1 MPNLTN
7 RKNSY
12 MVMKDT
18 AHFTMEAA
26 IMFEKLKNFL
36 VNSLGFFGYGI
47 FYMLLCAIVYAP
59 IFVLDLPWYA
69 TFIAT
74 FLFCLFPSIGVIA
87 LPVLTIVAFPRAIS
101 RGLCASSILF
111 YVSVAVYI
119 IPALVSLASLF
130 FQWISSAVARISGK
144 VSVEQPEMWYT
155 CPRCGSLVHSGV
167 TCDCG
172 FAPVGKKFGSPKVT
186 VAVMTVSLLLLCACG
201 VLLLESQSKIDELS
215 AQIDAMGARAE
226 QQEKQ
231 IFALRD
237 QNRELCNDAM
247 SSYSYYSSH
256 GFCDGY
262 SAAMSD
268 LHAGIM
274 SGSACMDDD
283 YVFAEPF
290 DGGDS
295 LHVAMFENWE
305 GYLDAVAHDLN

>member
-1 MPNLTN
+1 
-7 RKNSY
+7 
-12 MVMKDT
+12 MKDP

-101 RGLCASSILF
+101 RGLCASSVLF

-144 VSVEQPEMWYT
+144 VSVEQPEAWYT

-201 VLLLESQSKIDELS
+201 VLLLESQSKIDDLS
-215 AQIDAMGARAE
+215 GQVDSLTARVEQEREQIGSLREQNNSLRAE
-226 QQEKQ
+226 S
-231 IFALRD
+231 ASTD
-237 QNRELCNDAM
+237 
-247 SSYSYYSSH
+247 YYSAY

-262 SAAMSD
+262 TAAMSD
-268 LHAGIM
+268 LHAGIID
-274 SGSACMDDD
+274 GGACISDE
-283 YVFAEPF
+283 FEFTEPF
-290 DGGDS
+290 DGDDD
-295 LHVAMFENWE
+295 LHEVMFDNWHD
-305 GYLDAVAHDLN
+305 YLDAVAHDLN